1 MNRGEVAGFHKCSF
15 MGRGAIFA
23 LLCASAFMPSALLA
37 EKTTNVFTR
46 TSSQA
51 ASIAWSATG
60 LANDYGTSSGLDVSL
75 KIDYEPG
82 AEKFQQLDL
91 PKAPL
96 YVDSVVG
103 GEYHGLLIT
112 NSIRKYVRINDP
124 TPFNGFWAMKDSAG
138 PSKDAGLFLPDNGGA
153 GTRTVGSAF
162 LKGRFPIGVATG
174 CEAFFDYPFGLGAFT
189 VNRSMDSISAST
201 VKGKLTVSRSP
212 GPYGIAQVYNG
223 TMGIVGGDDDIS
235 SPVPGAWVRFDA
247 SAEDSFTTN
256 GTAITEWR
264 DADGGPVAAVKSG
277 NASPTLYTDP
287 ETGKKAVNFG
297 AFVNYAGST
306 AGDKTL
312 HGAGSRLALS
322 ETRSDVA
329 EMFVVFKDNDLI
341 NGTYPQIVGEAFPRR
356 TGNSD
361 PNQLFKPRGEL
372 PKGLMMGEFRLD
384 GQAVIPNFYYDFSRR
399 MNVVSASYRD
409 GGGEVIFLA
418 SPNNDGHDNYT
429 KGGIKIAEIILYTNK
444 LTSAQRRHNN
454 DYLMKKWL
462 GRGVR
467 DYGVVMLEKPASL
480 SVESGT
486 ARVREL
492 NLATNGFVKAG
503 AGILEIESVN
513 TNLNGLVVDGGSV
526 RFASTLARPTDP
538 QPAADALA
546 WFDASDADTLDTVV
560 SNYTG
565 NAGTLE
571 PTNYTFITS
580 WRDKR
585 NNGYTLH
592 SPRLGSSLSYSV
604 YAGEKK
610 TGDEPGWPTLDE
622 STGAHPMVDLGP
634 YVNPCAS
641 PYKGN
646 FGWINGISGLST
658 WLCLYKPE
666 GGMYTSFA
674 IREGFVVFYK
684 TDSRG
689 NPINSTDWALRN
701 AGGDHPKTKFL
712 HEDHASGAAIG
723 GHWTYDGVTVNP
735 VDVRGGLSANGK
747 THLGA
752 FRISDAGAPV
762 NVFGSDQNG
771 GNSGGGCKIAEVILY
786 TRFLTEQERLDT
798 ERYLM
803 AKWNCGTHPA
813 DRAPTV
819 GTLTFNNE
827 TPAVIDTDVN
837 ITIGSVAGS
846 GIVTKKGPGTAT
858 VGSFAQDVSALS
870 LEGGSLNVTS
880 NMTIADGAE
889 LDADIDSDGNVVGTA
904 SVAGTL
910 TVAGGGTLRVHVP
923 DGANIPYGDYTVV
936 EAESIA
942 IADPTANWTQ
952 QLDGELAK
960 GGAKLVFDTANSKI
974 AIRVYPRGCLIIMR

>member
-1 MNRGEVAGFHKCSF
+1 MKRGETAGFHNCSF
-15 MGRGAIFA
+15 LGVGAAFA
-23 LLCASAFMPSALLA
+23 LLGASAFMPSALLA
-37 EKTTNVFTR
+37 EKTTNTFTR

-51 ASIAWSATG
+51 ASLGWNATG
-60 LANDYGTSSGLDVSL
+60 VPNDYGTSTGLDVSL

-91 PKAPL
+91 PKAPI

-103 GEYHGLLIT
+103 GDYHSLLIT

-138 PSKDAGLFLPDNGGA
+138 PSKDAGLYLPDNGGA

-189 VNRSMDSISAST
+189 VNRSMDSISSST
-201 VKGKLTVSRSP
+201 AKGKLTVSRSP

-247 SAEDSFTTN
+247 SAEDSFTTS

-306 AGDKTL
+306 AGDKTV

-361 PNQLFKPRGEL
+361 PNKLFKPRNEL

-384 GQAVIPNFYYDFSRR
+384 GQAVIPDFYYDFSRR
-399 MNVVSASYRD
+399 MNVVSASYTD
-409 GGGEVIFLA
+409 GGGEAIFLA
-418 SPNNDGHDNYT
+418 SPNNDGHSNYT

-462 GRGVR
+462 GRGVC
-467 DYGVVMLEKPASL
+467 DYGAIMLEKPASL

-503 AGILEIESVN
+503 AGTLEIESLT
-513 TNLNGLVVDGGSV
+513 TNLNGLAVNGGGV
-526 RFASTLARPTDP
+526 RFVSTLARPTAP
-538 QPAADALA
+538 QPPADALA
-546 WFDASDADTLDTVV
+546 WFDASDTDTLDTVV

-592 SPRLGSSLSYSV
+592 SPR
-604 YAGEKK
+604 
-610 TGDEPGWPTLDE
+610 
-622 STGAHPMVDLGP
+622 
-634 YVNPCAS
+634 
-641 PYKGN
+641 
-646 FGWINGISGLST
+646 
-658 WLCLYKPE
+658 
-666 GGMYTSFA
+666 
-674 IREGFVVFYK
+674 
-684 TDSRG
+684 
-689 NPINSTDWALRN
+689 
-701 AGGDHPKTKFL
+701 
-712 HEDHASGAAIG
+712 
-723 GHWTYDGVTVNP
+723 
-735 VDVRGGLSANGK
+735 AN
-747 THLGA
+747 T
-752 FRISDAGAPV
+752 
-762 NVFGSDQNG
+762 
-771 GNSGGGCKIAEVILY
+771 
-786 TRFLTEQERLDT
+786 
-798 ERYLM
+798 
-803 AKWNCGTHPA
+803 
-813 DRAPTV
+813 
-819 GTLTFNNE
+819 
-827 TPAVIDTDVN
+827 
-837 ITIGSVAGS
+837 
-846 GIVTKKGPGTAT
+846 
-858 VGSFAQDVSALS
+858 
-870 LEGGSLNVTS
+870 
-880 NMTIADGAE
+880 
-889 LDADIDSDGNVVGTA
+889 
-904 SVAGTL
+904 
-910 TVAGGGTLRVHVP
+910 
-923 DGANIPYGDYTVV
+923 
-936 EAESIA
+936 
-942 IADPTANWTQ
+942 
-952 QLDGELAK
+952 
-960 GGAKLVFDTANSKI
+960 
-974 AIRVYPRGCLIIMR
+974 